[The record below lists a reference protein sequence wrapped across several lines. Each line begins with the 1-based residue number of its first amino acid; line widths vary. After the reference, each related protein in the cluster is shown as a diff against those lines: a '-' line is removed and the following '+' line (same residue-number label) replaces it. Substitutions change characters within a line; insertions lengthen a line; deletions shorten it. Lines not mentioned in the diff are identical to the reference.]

1 MRGHMGLI
9 IGLDIGASLTKVILV
24 DESLKIINYNI
35 LPSDDPKKTA
45 LKALKYLLST
55 IDPTHKERVKIIAAT
70 GGGSRFL
77 RDEVLGIPLTRINEI
92 EAIGLGGSTLSGK
105 KDCLVV
111 SAGTGT
117 ALVIL
122 REGGRTIRHIGG
134 TGVGGGTI
142 LGLSRRMLGVLD
154 FKTLEEMALR
164 GDSSKVDLMVGNLI
178 GGPIGILPADVT
190 ASNFGKILGE
200 ASAEDIAAGI
210 FNLVSQTIGVVV
222 AMAAKAYS
230 LEDNVVITGMLAKS
244 RLFSKILRETA
255 RLLSVNVSIPENC
268 ELAGALGAIVAYR
281 GMGIK

>member
-1 MRGHMGLI
+1 MGLI
-9 IGLDIGASLTKVILV
+9 IGLDIGASLTKVILA
-24 DESLKIINYNI
+24 DDSLKIINYNI
-35 LPSDDPKKTA
+35 LPSEDPKETA
-45 LKALKYLLST
+45 LKALKYLLNT
-55 IDPTHKERVKIIAAT
+55 IDLTRRRDVRTIVAT

-77 RDEVLGIPLTRINEI
+77 GDKVLGLPLTRINEI
-92 EAIGLGGSTLSGK
+92 EAIGLGGSTLSGMS
-105 KDCLVV
+105 DCLVV